1 MGSSRARHITVRR
14 ATLGPEDERL
24 DREFW
29 AALTPEE
36 RVEETWRL
44 TLEIWELKGWD
55 PGEPGLRRPVTR
67 AGRG

>member
-1 MGSSRARHITVRR
+1 MTLSRTRPITVRR
-14 ATLGPEDERL
+14 AKLGPEDERL

-29 AALTPEE
+29 AAMTPAE
-36 RVEETWRL
+36 RVEEAWRL

-67 AGRG
+67 VVRG